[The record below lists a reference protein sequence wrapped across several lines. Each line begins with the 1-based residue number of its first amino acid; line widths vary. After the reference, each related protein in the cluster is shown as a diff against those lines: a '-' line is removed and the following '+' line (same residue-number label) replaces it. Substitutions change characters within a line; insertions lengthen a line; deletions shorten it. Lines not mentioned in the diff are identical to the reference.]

1 MSQKR
6 TSALSLGNSLKI
18 LKNLHKDKEYSLLSS
33 GSPRAALNKALH
45 SLLPLWGPL
54 PDLRLSKSLN
64 GSCFLSATQQ
74 VCEKPWSQEQPW
86 PKNEIRGRA
95 AGLGISS
102 ASLIS
107 PEHTSTARQAQPL
120 RPELQSTHRCL
131 GPEREAAPTWALR
144 QTAKTWAS
152 KKVSSEKKLSQDT
165 YFGYSLTQSKYA
177 GHSMP

>member
-131 GPEREAAPTWALR
+131 GPEREAAPDVGAETD
-144 QTAKTWAS
+144 
-152 KKVSSEKKLSQDT
+152 SQDMGLKKG
-165 YFGYSLTQSKYA
+165 FI
-177 GHSMP
+177 